1 MRPKGKQ
8 FNIRAMKSR
17 SQRWIAVIICFSLT
31 SALYS
36 QIDRRV
42 KPKYGTPLITV
53 GSADADIPGFT
64 SDKIQIAL
72 DAVKARGGGIVHLTP
87 GAFTVNSSIE
97 MYSNT
102 SLIGAGKTTIL
113 KKSNGVKTGFL
124 VDLDGGMLEAPVK
137 DPKGF
142 KVGMGIAL
150 YDDNTKSCFSV
161 TSAKIVQIQDNI
173 IYFDKHVKSS
183 YFDNLNALMSN
194 TYSII
199 EGVEADNVKIAD
211 LVIEGNKAKNEHV
224 NGCAAGGVYFYKST
238 NCQIENVKVNDFN
251 GDSFSWQ
258 ITENISVKGCEA
270 SNGTG
275 LGFHPGTGSYYT
287 TIENCVSH
295 DNGGDGIYLCW
306 RVQKGIFKNNVI
318 YGNKQYGIS
327 IGHRDTDNYFEN
339 NHVYE
344 NGQHGVY
351 LRDEIEEDGGH
362 RNTFV
367 KNTIEN
373 NGTLKESAGFRID
386 GETHDITIDN
396 NIIRSSG
403 KGNQA
408 AGIFINKKASVIKFK
423 DNKIEGSKDIVKE

>member
-1 MRPKGKQ
+1 
-8 FNIRAMKSR
+8 MKR
-17 SQRWIAVIICFSLT
+17 KLFKRLIAISLLFLSFT

-42 KPKYGTPLITV
+42 TPKYGTPTISV
-53 GSADADIPGFT
+53 GSSEADIPGFT

-72 DAVKARGGGIVHLTP
+72 DAVKSRGGGIVKLSP
-87 GAFTVNSSIE
+87 GTFTVTSSIE

-102 SLIGAGKTTIL
+102 SLNGSGKSTIL
-113 KKSNGVKTGFL
+113 KKSDGVKTGFL

-137 DPKGF
+137 DAKGF

-183 YFDNLNALMSN
+183 YFDNRNAMMSN
-194 TYSII
+194 SFSII
-199 EGVEADNVKIAD
+199 EGVEAENIRIAD
-211 LVIEGNKAKNEHV
+211 LVIEGNKSKNELI
-224 NGCAAGGVYFYKST
+224 NGCAGGGVYFYKST
-238 NCQIENVKVNDFN
+238 NCQIENVKVNDWN

-258 ITENISVKGCEA
+258 ITEKISVRGCEA
-270 SNGTG
+270 SNGSG

-287 TIENCVSH
+287 VIENCISH

-306 RVQKGIFKNNVI
+306 RVQKGIFKNNII
-318 YGNKQYGIS
+318 YGNKEYGIS

-373 NGTLKESAGFRID
+373 NGTIKESDGFRID

-396 NIIRSSG
+396 NIIRSTG

-408 AGIFINKKASVIKFK
+408 AAIYIGKKASVINVK
-423 DNKIEGSKDIVKE
+423 DNKISGAKDIVKE